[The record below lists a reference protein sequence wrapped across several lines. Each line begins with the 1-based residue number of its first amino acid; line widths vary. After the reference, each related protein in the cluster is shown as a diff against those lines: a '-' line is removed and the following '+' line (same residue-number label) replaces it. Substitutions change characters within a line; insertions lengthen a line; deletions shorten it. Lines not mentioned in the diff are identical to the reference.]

1 MRNTYRGYTT
11 QVQKEINAINERE
24 EIEAIVNASFS
35 NDETRAFNT
44 LLICVCSVIVVIPSL
59 LLSI

>member
-1 MRNTYRGYTT
+1 MRNNYEGYTP
-11 QVQKEINAINERE
+11 QIKKELNAINERN